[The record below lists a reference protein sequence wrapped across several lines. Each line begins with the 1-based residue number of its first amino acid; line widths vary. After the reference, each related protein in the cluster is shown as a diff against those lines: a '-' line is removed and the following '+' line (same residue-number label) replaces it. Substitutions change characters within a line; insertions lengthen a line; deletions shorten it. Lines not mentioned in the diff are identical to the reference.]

1 MKLIKKIKDAVITE
15 LHGKMTG
22 IIKDQIKLQYSN
34 QELTENAWLSKRNWI
49 TKKWNED
56 KRRSY

>member
-1 MKLIKKIKDAVITE
+1 MKLNKKIKDAVITE

-34 QELTENAWLSKRNWI
+34 QELTENA
-49 TKKWNED
+49 
-56 KRRSY
+56 

>member
-1 MKLIKKIKDAVITE
+1 MKLNKKIRHAIITE

-34 QELTENAWLSKRNWI
+34 QELAGNA
-49 TKKWNED
+49 
-56 KRRSY
+56 